1 MFLIRLYVVGSSE
14 RAQKAV
20 TDLRAILDSDFK
32 GQYNLEVVDVL
43 KNPELAEEDK
53 ILATPT
59 VAKLLPEPVRKVIG
73 DLSAKDKILL
83 GLDLKKIS

>member
-1 MFLIRLYVVGSSE
+1 MFLIRLYIVGSSE

-20 TDLRAILDSDFK
+20 TDLRGLLDTDFK
-32 GQYNLEVVDVL
+32 GQYNLEVVDIL
-43 KNPELAEEDK
+43 KKPELAEEDK

-73 DLSAKDKILL
+73 DLSEREKILL
-83 GLDLKKIS
+83 GLDLKKIE